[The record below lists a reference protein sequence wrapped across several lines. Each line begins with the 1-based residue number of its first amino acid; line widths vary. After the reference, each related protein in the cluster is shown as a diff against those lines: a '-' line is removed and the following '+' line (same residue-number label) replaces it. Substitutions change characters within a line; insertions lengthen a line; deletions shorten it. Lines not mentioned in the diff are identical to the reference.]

1 MKRTLYLIGMTIAG
15 LTLSACHS
23 NHSKTP
29 STQVAAS
36 QSVETTDTLPDMRIA
51 NSQRDK
57 VSTAQEIKRHT
68 LTIIDFWASWCGPC
82 MAEMPHLVALHEA
95 YAAKGLGIIGISLDN
110 DYNAWQAAIESQGM
124 AWLQLSELRGWDTE
138 AAQTN
143 GVHSIPHT
151 IIVDNNARILA
162 TGLRGDALKQFIEK
176 KLGE

>member
-1 MKRTLYLIGMTIAG
+1 
-15 LTLSACHS
+15 
-23 NHSKTP
+23 
-29 STQVAAS
+29 
-36 QSVETTDTLPDMRIA
+36 
-51 NSQRDK
+51 
-57 VSTAQEIKRHT
+57 
-68 LTIIDFWASWCGPC
+68 

-95 YAAKGLGIIGISLDN
+95 YATKGLGIIGISLDN

-143 GVHSIPHT
+143 CVHSIPHT

-162 TGLRGDALKQFIEK
+162 TGLRGDALKQFIEN